1 GVRRRG
7 VARRAGAA
15 LRGVAVRALDGRARP
30 RARPAWARAL
40 GAHRR
45 GRGSLLCRARRK
57 RRRGRARRRSGRRP
71 RRRRC
76 EPPPVRWDHRRSAR
90 SGHGALRVGGARR
103 RGRADVSR
111 LVLVR
116 HAEPAEDARGLCY
129 GSLDVGL
136 SAEGTRHAAE
146 LAAVLAGVKCD
157 AVYTSPRMRA
167 LDTARPIAAAHEL
180 APVVVDDPREI
191 DFGDFEGRRYEEIE
205 QTEPELYRAWM
216 ATPTRVRFPGGES

>member
-1 GVRRRG
+1 
-7 VARRAGAA
+7 
-15 LRGVAVRALDGRARP
+15 
-30 RARPAWARAL
+30 
-40 GAHRR
+40 
-45 GRGSLLCRARRK
+45 
-57 RRRGRARRRSGRRP
+57 
-71 RRRRC
+71 
-76 EPPPVRWDHRRSAR
+76 
-90 SGHGALRVGGARR
+90 
-103 RGRADVSR
+103 VSR

-180 APVVVDDPREI
+180 APVVVDDLREI

-216 ATPTRVRFPGGES
+216 ETPTRVRFPGGESYADLRVRALRALDTIRSAHDCALVVTHGGVARAGLAAWLGMPDEAIFRLAQDYGGITVVDWLDGAPLVRLLNGTPASLAFPA